1 MNRGDRSSRTEPS
14 AGAGQPDNPGR
25 PGKPAK
31 PDRKEK
37 PVPPAGTATGRPED
51 VRLSREMSAFS
62 VAMIGVGAMI
72 GAGIFVLTGIA
83 AGVAGPGLILAFAL
97 NGVVTLFTAM
107 SYAELGSCFHT
118 AGGGYLW
125 VKSSLPHPN
134 GFLSGWMSWFASSV
148 ACSLY
153 ALGFGAYFGHVLE
166 GFGVH
171 VPLIPYFSLEK
182 TLAVGACLLLAYI
195 NYKGASEAGL
205 AGTIVTLSKVIVIL
219 LFIGFGLWAMKGM
232 PEWRGNFDPFLP
244 LGVGSVFSA
253 MGLTFIAF
261 QGYEVIAQCSEEVM
275 DPARSIPRAIFLA
288 LAIVIPIYLLVAFVA
303 IGAIHGEGM
312 PTWQFLGKMKELAVV
327 EAARQFAPGGG
338 VIVLVGGLL
347 STLSALLAT
356 IFSSSRVAL
365 AMARDHNLPVFLGRI
380 HPEKRTPHFAI
391 GASAAI
397 VVFMALSLP
406 IEDVASTADIMYL
419 LVFLQVN
426 VTLIRMRK
434 THPKLKRGF
443 RVPLVPLL
451 PALGILTQLFIAVY
465 MFVYSPMAWLSV
477 VAWLLIGFTVYKLYA
492 SKTEEAALSVLRLAE
507 AEMRRKDYRVLVAP
521 FRQEQMRPLMRVA
534 CALAKNYEG
543 EVTAVSVIEA
553 PPKVPLSRYTGGVQ
567 KARTLLRLGENIA
580 VEHRVEY
587 NRFVK
592 ISHRLSYGILE
603 TAREEKSNFIL
614 LGPIGRG
621 GWIHQFQEIVLLNVL
636 DHAPCNVAIYRGEAL
651 TEVKRILMAVEDTP
665 SCRLAVNIAPA
676 LSEELRSPVSLLR
689 MIAPDADGR
698 EEEGVRTWMEEVVKD
713 LPFRFPVEKRLVRT
727 RNVAKTILENVRETD
742 LLLMGASR
750 HVGKITSLFGS
761 DVTVEVVE
769 KACVP
774 VLLLKR
780 YQRQKSSRF
789 SGILSGGRRRI
800 R

>member
-1 MNRGDRSSRTEPS
+1 MKKKSPPETGAVRRGTE
-14 AGAGQPDNPGR
+14 
-25 PGKPAK
+25 
-31 PDRKEK
+31 E
-37 PVPPAGTATGRPED
+37 

-83 AGVAGPGLILAFAL
+83 AGVAGPGLIIAFGL
-97 NGVVTLFTAM
+97 NAVVTLFTAM
-107 SYAELGSCFHT
+107 AYAELGSCFHS

-134 GFLSGWMSWFASSV
+134 GFLAGWMTWFASSV

-166 GFGVH
+166 GFGLHIPV
-171 VPLIPYFSLEK
+171 IPYFSVEK
-182 TLAVGACLLLAYI
+182 TLAVAACLVMAYI

-205 AGTIVTLSKVIVIL
+205 AGTIVTLAKVFVII
-219 LFIGFGLWAMKGM
+219 LFIGFGLFAMRGM

-244 LGVGSVFSA
+244 LGFGAVLSA

-275 DPARSIPRAIFLA
+275 DPARSIPRAIFFA
-288 LAIVIPIYLLVAFVA
+288 LLIVIPIYLLVAFVA
-303 IGAIHGEGM
+303 IGAIHAEGM
-312 PTWQFLGKMKELAVV
+312 PTWKFLGKMKELAVV

-365 AMARDHNLPVFLGRI
+365 AMARDHNLPGFLGKI

-391 GASAAI
+391 GASAVI
-397 VVFMALSLP
+397 VIFMALSLP
-406 IEDVASTADIMYL
+406 IEDVASTANIMYL

-434 THPKLKRGF
+434 THPNLKRGF
-443 RVPLVPLL
+443 RVPLVPLI
-451 PALGILTQLFIAVY
+451 PALGILTQTFIAVY
-465 MFVYSPMAWLSV
+465 MFVYSPTAWLSV
-477 VAWLLIGFTVYKLYA
+477 VAWLLIGITVYKLYA
-492 SKTEEAALSVLRLAE
+492 SKTEAEALSVLALAE
-507 AEMRRKDYRVLVAP
+507 AEMARKDYRVLVVP
-521 FRQEQMRPLMRVA
+521 FRQEQVRPLMRIA
-534 CALAKNYEG
+534 SALAKNYEG

-553 PPKVPLSRYTGGVQ
+553 PRKVPLKRYTSGIQ
-567 KARTLLRLGENIA
+567 DARNLLRLGENIA
-580 VEHRVEY
+580 DEAGVEFSRLI
-587 NRFVK
+587 K

-614 LGPIGRG
+614 LGPVGEG
-621 GWIHQFQEIVLLNVL
+621 GLVEQLKEIVLLNVL
-636 DHAPCNVAIYRGEAL
+636 EHAPCNVAIYHGELLDKA
-651 TEVKRILMAVEDTP
+651 KRVLLAVVDTP

-676 LSEELRSPVSLLR
+676 LSEELKAPVALLQVVPES
-689 MIAPDADGR
+689 APKG
-698 EEEGVRTWMEEVVKD
+698 EEQKAVSWMEEATKD
-713 LPFRFPVEKRLVRT
+713 LPFRLPVEKIVLRSQDVVT
-727 RNVAKTILENVRETD
+727 SIIEQVQETD

-750 HVGKITSLFGS
+750 HAGTITSLFGP
-761 DVTVEVVE
+761 DVTGEVI
-769 KACVP
+769 KSASFP
-774 VLLLKR
+774 ILLLKR
-780 YQRQKSSRF
+780 YQQQKSSRL
-789 SGILSGGRRRI
+789 SGILTGR
-800 R
+800 

>member
-1 MNRGDRSSRTEPS
+1 MS
-14 AGAGQPDNPGR
+14 ASAPGYR
-25 PGKPAK
+25 PGT
-31 PDRKEK
+31 E
-37 PVPPAGTATGRPED
+37 E

-83 AGVAGPGLILAFAL
+83 AGVAGPGLILAFGL

-107 SYAELGSCFHT
+107 AYAELGSCFHS

-134 GFLSGWMSWFASSV
+134 GFLAGWMTWFASSV

-166 GFGVH
+166 GFGLHIPV
-171 VPLIPYFSLEK
+171 IPYFSVEK
-182 TLAVGACLLLAYI
+182 TLAVAACLVMAYI

-205 AGTIVTLSKVIVIL
+205 AGTIVTLAKVFVII
-219 LFIGFGLWAMKGM
+219 LFIGFGLFAMRGM
-232 PEWRGNFDPFLP
+232 PEWKGNFDPFLP
-244 LGVGSVFSA
+244 LGFGAVLSA

-275 DPARSIPRAIFLA
+275 DPERSIPRAIFLA
-288 LAIVIPIYLLVAFVA
+288 LTIVIPIYLLVAFVA
-303 IGAIHGEGM
+303 IGAIHVEGM
-312 PTWQFLGKMKELAVV
+312 ATWQFLGKMKELAVV

-365 AMARDHNLPVFLGRI
+365 AMARDHNLPGFLGKI

-391 GASAAI
+391 GASAVI
-397 VVFMALSLP
+397 VIFMALSLP
-406 IEDVASTADIMYL
+406 IEDVASTANIMYL

-434 THPKLKRGF
+434 THPNLKRGF
-443 RVPLVPLL
+443 RVPLVPLI
-451 PALGILTQLFIAVY
+451 PALGILTQTFIAVY
-465 MFVYSPMAWLSV
+465 MFVYSPTAWLSV
-477 VAWLLIGFTVYKLYA
+477 VAWLLIGVTVYKLYA
-492 SKTEEAALSVLRLAE
+492 SKTEAEALSVLALAD
-507 AEMRRKDYRVLVAP
+507 AEMARKDYRVLVVP
-521 FRQEQMRPLMRVA
+521 FRQEQVRPLMRIA

-553 PPKVPLSRYTGGVQ
+553 PRKVPLKRYTSGIQ
-567 KARTLLRLGENIA
+567 DARSLLRLGENIA
-580 VEHRVEY
+580 DEAKVEFSRLI
-587 NRFVK
+587 K

-614 LGPIGRG
+614 LGPVGEG
-621 GWIHQFQEIVLLNVL
+621 GLVEQLKEIVLLKVL
-636 DHAPCNVAIYRGEAL
+636 EHAPCNVAIYHGELLDKA
-651 TEVKRILMAVEDTP
+651 KRVLLAVVDTP

-676 LSEELRSPVSLLR
+676 LSEELKAPVALLQVVPES
-689 MIAPDADGR
+689 APKG
-698 EEEGVRTWMEEVVKD
+698 EEQKAVSWMEEATKD
-713 LPFRFPVEKRLVRT
+713 LPFRLPVEKIVLRSQDVVT
-727 RNVAKTILENVRETD
+727 SIIEQVQETD

-750 HVGKITSLFGS
+750 HAGTITSLFGP
-761 DVTVEVVE
+761 DVTGEVI
-769 KACVP
+769 KSASFP
-774 VLLLKR
+774 ILLLKR
-780 YQRQKSSRF
+780 YQQKKSSRL
-789 SGILSGGRRRI
+789 SGILTGR
-800 R
+800 

>member
-1 MNRGDRSSRTEPS
+1 
-14 AGAGQPDNPGR
+14 
-25 PGKPAK
+25 
-31 PDRKEK
+31 
-37 PVPPAGTATGRPED
+37 
-51 VRLSREMSAFS
+51 MSAFS

-83 AGVAGPGLILAFAL
+83 AGVAGPGLIIAFGL
-97 NGVVTLFTAM
+97 NAVVTLFTAM
-107 SYAELGSCFHT
+107 AYAELGSCFHT

-134 GFLSGWMSWFASSV
+134 GFLAGWMTWFASSV

-166 GFGVH
+166 GFGLHIPV
-171 VPLIPYFSLEK
+171 IPYFSVEK
-182 TLAVGACLLLAYI
+182 TLAVVACLVMAYI

-205 AGTIVTLSKVIVIL
+205 AGTIVTLAKVFVII
-219 LFIGFGLWAMKGM
+219 LFIGFGLFAMQGM

-244 LGVGSVFSA
+244 LGFGAVFSA

-288 LAIVIPIYLLVAFVA
+288 LSIVIPIYLLVAFVA
-303 IGAIHGEGM
+303 IGAIHGKGM
-312 PTWQFLGKMKELAVV
+312 PTWQFLGEMKELAVV

-365 AMARDHNLPVFLGRI
+365 AMARDHNLPGFLGKI
-380 HPEKRTPHFAI
+380 HPEKRTPHLAI
-391 GASAAI
+391 GASAVI
-397 VVFMALSLP
+397 VIIMALALP
-406 IEDVASTADIMYL
+406 IEDVASTANIMYL

-434 THPKLKRGF
+434 THPGLKRGF
-443 RVPLVPLL
+443 KVPLVPLI
-451 PALGILTQLFIAVY
+451 PALGILTQMFIAGY
-465 MFVYSPMAWLSV
+465 MFVYSPTAWVFV
-477 VAWLLIGFTVYKLYA
+477 VAWLLIGVTVYKLYA
-492 SKTEEAALSVLRLAE
+492 SKTEAEALSVLALAD
-507 AEMRRKDYRVLVAP
+507 AEMARKDYRVLVVP
-521 FRQEQMRPLMRVA
+521 FRQEQVRPLMRIA

-553 PPKVPLSRYTGGVQ
+553 PRKVPLKRYTSGIQ
-567 KARTLLRLGENIA
+567 DARSLLRLGENIA
-580 VEHRVEY
+580 DEAGVEFSRLI
-587 NRFVK
+587 K

-614 LGPIGRG
+614 LGPVGKG
-621 GWIHQFQEIVLLNVL
+621 GLVEQLKEIVLLNVL
-636 DHAPCNVAIYRGEAL
+636 EHAPCNVAIYHGELLDKA
-651 TEVKRILMAVEDTP
+651 KRVLMAVVDTP

-676 LSEELRSPVSLLR
+676 LSEELKAPVALLQVVPES
-689 MIAPDADGR
+689 APKG
-698 EEEGVRTWMEEVVKD
+698 EEQKAVSWMEEATKD
-713 LPFRFPVEKRLVRT
+713 LPFRLPVEKIVLRSQDVVT
-727 RNVAKTILENVRETD
+727 SIIEQVQETD

-750 HVGKITSLFGS
+750 HAGTITSLFGP
-761 DVTVEVVE
+761 DVTGEVI
-769 KACVP
+769 KSASFP
-774 VLLLKR
+774 ILLLKR
-780 YQRQKSSRF
+780 YQQQKSSRL
-789 SGILSGGRRRI
+789 SGILTGR
-800 R
+800 

>member
-1 MNRGDRSSRTEPS
+1 MTKKTP
-14 AGAGQPDNPGR
+14 PDKRAMRHGI
-25 PGKPAK
+25 
-31 PDRKEK
+31 
-37 PVPPAGTATGRPED
+37 ED

-83 AGVAGPGLILAFAL
+83 AGVAGPGLIIAFGL

-107 SYAELGSCFHT
+107 AYAELGSCFHT

-134 GFLSGWMSWFASSV
+134 GFLAGWMSWFASSV

-171 VPLIPYFSLEK
+171 IPLIPYFSVEK
-182 TLAVGACLLLAYI
+182 TLAVVACLVIAYI
-195 NYKGASEAGL
+195 NFKGASEAGL
-205 AGTIVTLSKVIVIL
+205 AGTIVTLAKVIVIL
-219 LFIGFGLWAMKGM
+219 LFIGFGLWTMRGM

-244 LGVGSVFSA
+244 LGFGSVFSA

-275 DPARSIPRAIFLA
+275 DPTRSIPRAIFLA

-303 IGAIHGEGM
+303 IGAIHVEGM
-312 PTWQFLGKMKELAVV
+312 PTWKFLGNMKELAVV

-365 AMARDHNLPVFLGRI
+365 AMARDHNLPGFLGKI
-380 HPEKRTPHFAI
+380 HLEKRTPHLAI
-391 GASAAI
+391 GASAVI
-397 VVFMALSLP
+397 VIFMALSLP

-443 RVPLVPLL
+443 RVPLVPLV
-451 PALGILTQLFIAVY
+451 PAIGIITQLFIAVY
-465 MFVYSPMAWLSV
+465 MFVYSPTAWLSV
-477 VAWLLIGFTVYKLYA
+477 VAWLLIGVTVYKLYA
-492 SKTEEAALSVLRLAE
+492 SKTEAEALSVLALAE
-507 AEMRRKDYRVLVAP
+507 AEMARKDYRVLVVP
-521 FRQEQMRPLMRVA
+521 LRQVHIRPLMRIA
-534 CALAKNYEG
+534 CSLAKNYEG
-543 EVTAVSVIEA
+543 EVTALSVIEA
-553 PPKVPLSRYTGGVQ
+553 PPKVPLYRYTGGIQ
-567 KARTLLRLGENIA
+567 EARTMLRLGENIA
-580 VEHRVEY
+580 DEHKVEFARLIKV
-587 NRFVK
+587 
-592 ISHRLSYGILE
+592 SHRLSYGILE

-614 LGPIGRG
+614 LGPMGEREG
-621 GWIHQFQEIVLLNVL
+621 GFMEQFQEIVLLNVL
-636 DHAPCNVAIYRGEAL
+636 EHAPCNVGIYHGELL
-651 TEVKRILMAVEDTP
+651 TDVSRLMLAVEDTP

-676 LSEELRSPVSLLR
+676 LAEELKSSVAILR
-689 MIAPDADGR
+689 IIPESAPKG
-698 EEEGVRTWMEEVVKD
+698 EEQRITTWMEEVTKD
-713 LPFRFPVEKRLVRT
+713 LPFRLPVDKIVIRSKDA
-727 RNVAKTILENVRETD
+727 AKSIIEQVQETD
-742 LLLMGASR
+742 MLLMGASR
-750 HVGKITSLFGS
+750 HAGRITSLFGP
-761 DVTVEVVE
+761 DTTEEVMRTVR
-769 KACVP
+769 VP
-774 VLLLKR
+774 SILLKR
-780 YQRQKSSRF
+780 YQQQKSSRL
-789 SGILSGGRRRI
+789 SGILTGR
-800 R
+800 

>member
-1 MNRGDRSSRTEPS
+1 MKKKSPPETGAVRRGTE
-14 AGAGQPDNPGR
+14 
-25 PGKPAK
+25 
-31 PDRKEK
+31 E
-37 PVPPAGTATGRPED
+37 

-83 AGVAGPGLILAFAL
+83 AGVAGPGLIIAFGL
-97 NGVVTLFTAM
+97 NAVVTLFTAM
-107 SYAELGSCFHT
+107 AYAELGSCFHT

-134 GFLSGWMSWFASSV
+134 GFLAGWMTWFASSV

-166 GFGVH
+166 GFGLHIPV
-171 VPLIPYFSLEK
+171 IPYFSVEK
-182 TLAVGACLLLAYI
+182 TLAVVACLVMAYI

-205 AGTIVTLSKVIVIL
+205 AGTIVTLAKVFVII
-219 LFIGFGLWAMKGM
+219 LFIGFGLFAMQGM

-244 LGVGSVFSA
+244 LGFGAVFSA

-288 LAIVIPIYLLVAFVA
+288 LSIVIPIYLLVAFVA
-303 IGAIHGEGM
+303 IGAIHGKGM
-312 PTWQFLGKMKELAVV
+312 PTWQFLGEMKELAVV

-365 AMARDHNLPVFLGRI
+365 AMARDHNLPGFLGKI
-380 HPEKRTPHFAI
+380 HPEKRTPHLAI
-391 GASAAI
+391 GASAVI
-397 VVFMALSLP
+397 VIIMALALP
-406 IEDVASTADIMYL
+406 IEDVASTANIMYL

-434 THPKLKRGF
+434 THPGLKRGF
-443 RVPLVPLL
+443 KVPLVPLI
-451 PALGILTQLFIAVY
+451 PALGILTQMFIAGY
-465 MFVYSPMAWLSV
+465 MFVYSPTAWVFV
-477 VAWLLIGFTVYKLYA
+477 VAWLLIGVTVYKLYA
-492 SKTEEAALSVLRLAE
+492 SKTEAEALSVLALAD
-507 AEMRRKDYRVLVAP
+507 AEMARKDYRVLVVP
-521 FRQEQMRPLMRVA
+521 FRQEQVRPLMRIA

-553 PPKVPLSRYTGGVQ
+553 PRKVPLKRYTSGIQ
-567 KARTLLRLGENIA
+567 DARSLLRLGENIA
-580 VEHRVEY
+580 DEAGVEFSRLI
-587 NRFVK
+587 K

-614 LGPIGRG
+614 LGPVGKG
-621 GWIHQFQEIVLLNVL
+621 GLVEQLKEIVLLNVL
-636 DHAPCNVAIYRGEAL
+636 EHAPCNVAIYHGELLDKA
-651 TEVKRILMAVEDTP
+651 KRVLMAVVDTP

-676 LSEELRSPVSLLR
+676 LSEELKAPVALLQVVPES
-689 MIAPDADGR
+689 APKG
-698 EEEGVRTWMEEVVKD
+698 EEQKAVSWMEEATKD
-713 LPFRFPVEKRLVRT
+713 LPFRLPVEKIVLRSQDVVT
-727 RNVAKTILENVRETD
+727 SIIEQVQETD

-750 HVGKITSLFGS
+750 HAGTITSLFGP
-761 DVTVEVVE
+761 DVTGEVI
-769 KACVP
+769 KSASFP
-774 VLLLKR
+774 ILLLKR
-780 YQRQKSSRF
+780 YQQQKSSRL
-789 SGILSGGRRRI
+789 SGILTGR
-800 R
+800 

>member
-1 MNRGDRSSRTEPS
+1 MKKKSPPETGAVRRGTE
-14 AGAGQPDNPGR
+14 
-25 PGKPAK
+25 
-31 PDRKEK
+31 E
-37 PVPPAGTATGRPED
+37 

-83 AGVAGPGLILAFAL
+83 AGVAGPGLIIAFGL
-97 NGVVTLFTAM
+97 NAVVTLFTAM
-107 SYAELGSCFHT
+107 AYAELGSCFHS

-134 GFLSGWMSWFASSV
+134 GFLAGWMTWFASSV

-166 GFGVH
+166 GFGLHIPV
-171 VPLIPYFSLEK
+171 IPYFSVEK
-182 TLAVGACLLLAYI
+182 TLAVAACLVMAYI

-205 AGTIVTLSKVIVIL
+205 AGTIVTLAKVFVII
-219 LFIGFGLWAMKGM
+219 LFIGFGLFAMRGM

-244 LGVGSVFSA
+244 LGFGAVLSA

-275 DPARSIPRAIFLA
+275 DPARSIPRAIFFA
-288 LAIVIPIYLLVAFVA
+288 LLIVIPIYLLVAFVA
-303 IGAIHGEGM
+303 IGAIHAEGM
-312 PTWQFLGKMKELAVV
+312 PTWKFLGKMKELAVV

-365 AMARDHNLPVFLGRI
+365 AMARDHNLPGFLGKI

-391 GASAAI
+391 GASAVI
-397 VVFMALSLP
+397 VIFMALSLP
-406 IEDVASTADIMYL
+406 IEDVASTANIMYL

-434 THPKLKRGF
+434 THPNLKRGF
-443 RVPLVPLL
+443 RVPLVPLI
-451 PALGILTQLFIAVY
+451 PALGILTQTFIAVY
-465 MFVYSPMAWLSV
+465 MFVYSPTAWLSV
-477 VAWLLIGFTVYKLYA
+477 VAWLLIGITVYKLYA
-492 SKTEEAALSVLRLAE
+492 SKTEAEALSVLALAD
-507 AEMRRKDYRVLVAP
+507 AEMARKDYRVLVVP
-521 FRQEQMRPLMRVA
+521 FRQEQVRPLMWIA

-553 PPKVPLSRYTGGVQ
+553 PRKVPLKRYTSGIQ
-567 KARTLLRLGENIA
+567 DARSLLRLGENIA
-580 VEHRVEY
+580 DEAGVEFSRLI
-587 NRFVK
+587 K

-614 LGPIGRG
+614 LGPVGEG
-621 GWIHQFQEIVLLNVL
+621 GLVEQLKEIVLLNVL
-636 DHAPCNVAIYRGEAL
+636 EHAPCNVAIYHGELLDKA
-651 TEVKRILMAVEDTP
+651 KRVLLAVVDTP

-676 LSEELRSPVSLLR
+676 LSEELKAPVALLQVVPES
-689 MIAPDADGR
+689 APKG
-698 EEEGVRTWMEEVVKD
+698 EEQKAVSWMEEATKD
-713 LPFRFPVEKRLVRT
+713 LPFRLPVEKIVLRSQDVVT
-727 RNVAKTILENVRETD
+727 SIIEQVQETD

-750 HVGKITSLFGS
+750 HAGTITSLFGP
-761 DVTVEVVE
+761 DVTGEVI
-769 KACVP
+769 KSASFP
-774 VLLLKR
+774 ILLLKR
-780 YQRQKSSRF
+780 YQQQKSSRL
-789 SGILSGGRRRI
+789 SGILTGR
-800 R
+800 

>member
-1 MNRGDRSSRTEPS
+1 MKKKSAPETGAVHRGTE
-14 AGAGQPDNPGR
+14 
-25 PGKPAK
+25 
-31 PDRKEK
+31 E
-37 PVPPAGTATGRPED
+37 

-62 VAMIGVGAMI
+62 VSMIGVGAMI

-83 AGVAGPGLILAFAL
+83 AGVAGPGLIIAFAL

-107 SYAELGSCFHT
+107 AYAELGSCFHS

-134 GFLSGWMSWFASSV
+134 GFLAGWMTWFASSV

-166 GFGVH
+166 GFGLHIPV
-171 VPLIPYFSLEK
+171 IPYFSVEK
-182 TLAVGACLLLAYI
+182 TLAVAACLVMAYI

-205 AGTIVTLSKVIVIL
+205 AGTIVTLAKVFVIL
-219 LFIGFGLWAMKGM
+219 LFIGFGLWAMRGM
-232 PEWRGNFDPFLP
+232 PEWKGNFDPFLP
-244 LGVGSVFSA
+244 MGFGAVLSA

-275 DPARSIPRAIFLA
+275 DPERSIPRAIFLA
-288 LAIVIPIYLLVAFVA
+288 LAIVIPIYLLVALVA
-303 IGAIHGEGM
+303 IGAIHAEGM

-365 AMARDHNLPVFLGRI
+365 AMARDHNLPVFLGKI

-391 GASAAI
+391 VASVVI
-397 VVFMALSLP
+397 VLFMALALP
-406 IEDVASTADIMYL
+406 IEDVASTANIMYL

-434 THPKLKRGF
+434 THPNLKRGF
-443 RVPLVPLL
+443 RVPLVPLI
-451 PALGILTQLFIAVY
+451 PVLGIATQLFIAVY
-465 MFVYSPMAWLSV
+465 MFVYSPTAWLSV
-477 VAWLLIGFTVYKLYA
+477 VAWLLIGITVYKLYA
-492 SKTEEAALSVLRLAE
+492 SKTEAEALSVLALAD
-507 AEMRRKDYRVLVAP
+507 AEMARKDYRVLVVP
-521 FRQEQMRPLMRVA
+521 FRQEQVRPLMRIA

-553 PPKVPLSRYTGGVQ
+553 PPKVPLNRYTGGVQ
-567 KARTLLRLGENIA
+567 DARTLLRLGENIA
-580 VEHRVEY
+580 DEQKVEFTRLI
-587 NRFVK
+587 K

-614 LGPIGRG
+614 LGSMAQGEEG
-621 GWIHQFQEIVLLNVL
+621 VMDQFKEIVLLNVL
-636 DHAPCNVAIYRGEAL
+636 EHAPCNVAIYHGELLAH
-651 TEVKRILMAVEDTP
+651 VKRVLLAVVDTP

-676 LSEELRSPVSLLR
+676 LSEELKAPVALLQVVPES
-689 MIAPDADGR
+689 APKGSEQKA
-698 EEEGVRTWMEEVVKD
+698 VSWMEEVTKD
-713 LPFRFPVEKRLVRT
+713 IPFRTGVEKIVLHSGD
-727 RNVAKTILENVRETD
+727 VAESILGQVRESD

-750 HVGKITSLFGS
+750 HVGRITSLFGP
-761 DVTVEVVE
+761 DVSGEVIHRTR
-769 KACVP
+769 VP
-774 VLLLKR
+774 SLLLKR
-780 YQRQKSSRF
+780 YQQQKSSRL
-789 SGILSGGRRRI
+789 SGILTGR
-800 R
+800 

>member
-1 MNRGDRSSRTEPS
+1 MKNGKPSSSPKEPS
-14 AGAGQPDNPGR
+14 AR
-25 PGKPAK
+25 PGKP
-31 PDRKEK
+31 DTQ
-37 PVPPAGTATGRPED
+37 GTGTGRPEE

-83 AGVAGPGLILAFAL
+83 AGVAGPGLIVAFGL

-134 GFLSGWMSWFASSV
+134 GFLAGWMNWFASSV

-166 GFGVH
+166 GFGIHIPV
-171 VPLIPYFSLEK
+171 IPYFSIEK
-182 TLAVGACLLLAYI
+182 TLAVCACLLLAYI

-205 AGTIVTLSKVIVIL
+205 VGTIVTLSKVVVIL
-219 LFIGFGLWAMKGM
+219 LFIGFGLWAIRGM
-232 PEWRGNFDPFLP
+232 PDWKGNFDPFLP
-244 LGVGSVFSA
+244 MGVGSIFSA

-275 DPARSIPRAIFLA
+275 DPARSVPRAIFLA
-288 LAIVIPIYLLVAFVA
+288 LSIVIPIYLLVAFVA
-303 IGAIHGEGM
+303 IGAIHVEGM
-312 PTWQFLGKMKELAVV
+312 PSWKFLGDMKELAVV
-327 EAARQFAPGGG
+327 GAARQFAPGGG

-365 AMARDHNLPVFLGRI
+365 AMARDHNLPAFLGKI
-380 HPEKRTPHFAI
+380 HPEKKTPHLAI
-391 GASAAI
+391 GSSAVI
-397 VVFMALSLP
+397 VLFMALLLP

-419 LVFLQVN
+419 LLFLQVN

-434 THPKLKRGF
+434 THPNLPRGF
-443 RVPLVPLL
+443 RVPLVPLV
-451 PALGILTQLFIAVY
+451 PAIGILTQLFIAVY
-465 MFVYSPMAWLSV
+465 LFVYSPTAWLSV
-477 VAWLLIGFTVYKLYA
+477 VAWLLIGITVYKFYA
-492 SKTEEAALSVLRLAE
+492 SKTEEEALSVLALAE
-507 AEMRRKDYRVLVAP
+507 AEMARKDYRVLVVP
-521 FRQEQMRPLMRVA
+521 FRQEQVRPLMRIA

-553 PPKVPLSRYTGGVQ
+553 PPKVPLNRYTGGLQ
-567 KARTLLRLGENIA
+567 EARTLLRLGENIA
-580 VEHRVEY
+580 DDHGVEF

-603 TAREEKSNFIL
+603 TAREEKSNFVL
-614 LGPIGRG
+614 LGPIGEG
-621 GWIHQFQEIVLLNVL
+621 GVIHQLREIVLLNVL
-636 DHAPCNVAIYRGEAL
+636 DHAPCNVAIYRGEAM
-651 TEVKRILMAVEDTP
+651 TEVKRILLAVEDTP
-665 SCRLAVNIAPA
+665 SCRLAINIAPA
-676 LSEELRSPVSLLR
+676 LSEELRSPVTILR
-689 MIAPDADGR
+689 TIPSGASVG
-698 EEEGVRTWMEEVVKD
+698 EEQGVAAWMEDVVKD
-713 LPFRFPVEKRLVRT
+713 LPFRLPLEKQVVRT
-727 RNVAKTILENVRETD
+727 HKTAKTILENVRETD

-750 HVGKITSLFGS
+750 HVGAISSLFGR
-761 DVTVEVVE
+761 DVAEEVMG

-780 YQRQKSSRF
+780 YQQQKSSRF
-789 SGILSGGRRRI
+789 SGILSGR
-800 R
+800 

>member
-1 MNRGDRSSRTEPS
+1 M
-14 AGAGQPDNPGR
+14 
-25 PGKPAK
+25 AK
-31 PDRKEK
+31 KNSF
-37 PVPPAGTATGRPED
+37 GTAIRLHGTEE

-83 AGVAGPGLILAFAL
+83 AGVAGPGLIIAFAM
-97 NGVVTLFTAM
+97 NGMVTLFTAM
-107 SYAELGSCFHT
+107 AYAELGSCFHS

-134 GFLSGWMSWFASSV
+134 GFLAGWMTWFASSV

-166 GFGVH
+166 GFGLHIPV
-171 VPLIPYFSLEK
+171 IPYFSVEK
-182 TLAVGACLLLAYI
+182 TLAVGACLVMAYI

-205 AGTIVTLSKVIVIL
+205 AGTIVTLAKVIVIL
-219 LFIGFGLWAMKGM
+219 LFIAFGLWAMRGT

-244 LGVGSVFSA
+244 MGIGAIFSA

-275 DPARSIPRAIFLA
+275 DPARSIPRAVFLA
-288 LAIVIPIYLLVAFVA
+288 LSIVIPIYLLVAFVS
-303 IGAIHGEGM
+303 IGAINGEGM
-312 PTWQFLGKMKELAVV
+312 PTWKFLGEMKELAVV

-338 VIVLVGGLL
+338 VIVLIGGLL

-365 AMARDHNLPVFLGRI
+365 AMARDHNLPGFLGKI
-380 HPEKRTPHFAI
+380 HAERRTPHL
-391 GASAAI
+391 AI
-397 VVFMALSLP
+397 VGSAVIVLFMALALP
-406 IEDVASTADIMYL
+406 IEDVASTANIMYL

-434 THPKLKRGF
+434 THPGLKRGF
-443 RVPLVPLL
+443 KVPLVPVV
-451 PALGILTQLFIAVY
+451 PALGILAQLFIAVY
-465 MFVYSPMAWLSV
+465 MFVYSPMAWMSV
-477 VAWLLIGFTVYKLYA
+477 VAWLFFGIVVYKVYA
-492 SKTEEAALSVLRLAE
+492 SKTEAEALSVLALAE
-507 AEMRRKDYRVLVAP
+507 AEMARKDYRILVVP
-521 FRQEQMRPLMRVA
+521 FRQLHVRPLMRIA

-553 PPKVPLSRYTGGVQ
+553 PPKVSLARYTGGVQ
-567 KARTLLRLGENIA
+567 EARTLLRLGENIA
-580 VEHRVEY
+580 DDNKVEFRRVI
-587 NRFVK
+587 K

-614 LGPIGRG
+614 LGPMGDEEG
-621 GWIHQFQEIVLLNVL
+621 GVVDHLKEIVLLNVL
-636 DHAPCNVAIYRGEAL
+636 EHAPCNVAIYRGELL
-651 TEVKRILMAVEDTP
+651 TEVKRVMLAVEDTP

-676 LSEELRSPVSLLR
+676 LSEELKSPVAILR
-689 MIAPDADGR
+689 IVPDTAPKG
-698 EEEGVRTWMEEVVKD
+698 EEQHVAAWMEEVTKD
-713 LPFRFPVEKRLVRT
+713 LPFRLPVERIVVR
-727 RNVAKTILENVRETD
+727 AKDAAQAIVERVRETD

-750 HVGKITSLFGS
+750 HAGSIAALFGP
-761 DVTVEVVE
+761 DVTEEVM
-769 KACVP
+769 KTACVP

-780 YQRQKSSRF
+780 YQQQKSSRF
-789 SGILSGGRRRI
+789 SGILTGR
-800 R
+800 

>member
-1 MNRGDRSSRTEPS
+1 MTKKTPPETGAVRRGTE
-14 AGAGQPDNPGR
+14 
-25 PGKPAK
+25 
-31 PDRKEK
+31 E
-37 PVPPAGTATGRPED
+37 

-83 AGVAGPGLILAFAL
+83 AGVAGPGLIMAFGL
-97 NGVVTLFTAM
+97 NAVVTLFTAM
-107 SYAELGSCFHT
+107 AYAELGSCFHT

-134 GFLSGWMSWFASSV
+134 GFLAGWMSWFASSV

-166 GFGVH
+166 GFGLH
-171 VPLIPYFSLEK
+171 IPLIPYFSLEK
-182 TLAVGACLLLAYI
+182 TLAVAACLVMAYI

-205 AGTIVTLSKVIVIL
+205 AGTIVTLAKVIVIL
-219 LFIGFGLWAMKGM
+219 LFIGFGLWAMRGM

-244 LGVGSVFSA
+244 LGFGSVFSA

-312 PTWQFLGKMKELAVV
+312 PTWKFLGNMKELAVV

-365 AMARDHNLPVFLGRI
+365 AMARDHNLPVFLGKI
-380 HPEKRTPHFAI
+380 HQTKRTPHLAI
-391 GASAAI
+391 GASVVI
-397 VVFMALSLP
+397 VLFMALSLP

-434 THPKLKRGF
+434 THPGLKRGF
-443 RVPLVPLL
+443 RVPLVPLV
-451 PALGILTQLFIAVY
+451 PALGIITQLFIAVY

-477 VAWLLIGFTVYKLYA
+477 VAWLFIGFMVYKLYA
-492 SKTEEAALSVLRLAE
+492 SKTEAEALSVLALAE
-507 AEMRRKDYRVLVAP
+507 AEMARKDYRVLVVP
-521 FRQEQMRPLMRVA
+521 FRQEQVRPLMRIA

-553 PPKVPLSRYTGGVQ
+553 PPKVPLSQHTGGVQ
-567 KARTLLRLGENIA
+567 EARTMLRLGENIA
-580 VEHRVEY
+580 DENKVEFTRLI
-587 NRFVK
+587 K

-614 LGPIGRG
+614 LGAMAHGEG
-621 GWIHQFQEIVLLNVL
+621 GVMDHFKEIVLLNVL
-636 DHAPCNVAIYRGEAL
+636 EHAPCNVAIYRGEFL
-651 TEVKRILMAVEDTP
+651 TEVKRVMLAVEDTP

-676 LSEELRSPVSLLR
+676 VSEELKSPVAILR
-689 MIAPDADGR
+689 VVADSAPKG
-698 EEEGVRTWMEEVVKD
+698 EEQRVATWMEEVTKD
-713 LPFRFPVEKRLVRT
+713 LPFRLSLEKIVVRSKDRAKSIVEH
-727 RNVAKTILENVRETD
+727 VRETD
-742 LLLMGASR
+742 FLLMGASR
-750 HVGKITSLFGS
+750 HAGSISALFGP
-761 DVTVEVVE
+761 DVTEEVM
-769 KACVP
+769 KSACVP

-780 YQRQKSSRF
+780 YQQQKSSRF
-789 SGILSGGRRRI
+789 SGILTGR
-800 R
+800 